1 MRSSADPGRRRRPH
15 KVTAITLVLG
25 IALALGIAG
34 EAISLTRES
43 ERRTFGQ
50 EATIEASAVSS
61 LMVTVKGS
69 VDSTV
74 AAAEATNGDSTA
86 FKQVAPGYFGTW
98 VLQRSTGPS
107 WATTLVV
114 GRPAADV
121 ASPSFAARLD
131 RVADGKFAIMGFV
144 GTGAARVLAVA
155 ERRASYR
162 LYGEIGLPE
171 QVALDP
177 KTGAVAGSLPN
188 LDYAL
193 YTDSSERR
201 DAVALTDTRHLPLT
215 GRRAVVD
222 VDPNTAGGAGTAV
235 LGTKVGQASIRPG
248 DLLLVTAPSGPLA
261 GGFAEKFPWILL
273 AVAIIATFAV
283 SIAVEM
289 ILRRRDEALATVAQ
303 LQAQNDAL
311 DRAMEERS
319 QMESQLRAA
328 HRLEVVGK
336 LAGGIAHD
344 FNNLLAVILNYA
356 TFAVEQL
363 DEHPARADVE
373 EVVGA
378 ARRAAELTRQLLV
391 FSRQDIVEPRIIDL
405 NTVVTGMERLLER
418 TLGEDLILNTTLEPD
433 LARVTAD
440 EGELEQVLMNLV
452 VNARDAMSRGGGV
465 LTIATDNVVLG
476 PDEARHHP
484 DLGAGRYVR
493 LVVRDTGVGIPDSVL
508 AHVFEP
514 FFTTKEP
521 GEGTGLGLATVYGIV
536 TRWGGEVSVT
546 SEVGTGSAF
555 TVLLP
560 ASDERVTS
568 TGRPDPT
575 GVTHEPNANGVR
587 VLIVEDEAGVRRAAR
602 RILEGAGYA
611 VVECES
617 GADALRRDDLGDID
631 VVLTDVVMPGGVSG
645 RDLAS
650 RISEQHPG
658 VRVLFMSGYTADVIA
673 HRGVLDEGITLLDKP
688 FTSATLLEAVA
699 AVGRP
704 PVPTAGADV

>member
-1 MRSSADPGRRRRPH
+1 MRNSADPGRRRRPH

-25 IALALGIAG
+25 IGLALLVAG
-34 EAISLTRES
+34 EAIRLTGES
-43 ERRTFGQ
+43 ERRTLGQ

-61 LMVTVKGS
+61 LLVTVKGA

-98 VLQRSTGPS
+98 VLQRSAGPS
-107 WATTLVV
+107 WATSLVI
-114 GRPAADV
+114 GQPKADV
-121 ASPSFAARLD
+121 AGPGIAAQLD
-131 RVADGKFAIMGFV
+131 GVADGKFAVIGFF
-144 GTGAARVLAVA
+144 GTGATRVLAVA
-155 ERRASYR
+155 ERRGSYR

-177 KTGAVAGSLPN
+177 RTGAVAGSLPN

-201 DAVALTDTRHLPLT
+201 DVVTLTDTRHLPLT

-222 VDPNTAGGAGTAV
+222 VDPNTAGGAGKAV
-235 LGTKVGQASIRPG
+235 LGTKVGHASIHPG
-248 DLLLVTAPSGPLA
+248 DLLLVTAPSGPLS
-261 GGFAEKFPWILL
+261 GGFAEDFPWILL

-363 DEHPARADVE
+363 DGHPARADID

-418 TLGEDLILNTTLEPD
+418 TLGEDLVLNTTLAPD
-433 LARVTAD
+433 LARVNAD

-452 VNARDAMSRGGGV
+452 VNARDAMSRGGV
-465 LTIATDNVVLG
+465 LTIATDNVALG

-508 AHVFEP
+508 THVFEP

-546 SEVGTGSAF
+546 SAVGSGSEF

-560 ASDERVTS
+560 ASDERVS
-568 TGRPDPT
+568 SAVEPDLA
-575 GVTHEPNANGVR
+575 GGALEPKPVGTR
-587 VLIVEDEAGVRRAAR
+587 VLIVEDEPGVRRAAR
-602 RILEGAGYA
+602 RILEGAGYV
-611 VVECES
+611 VVESES
-617 GADALRRDDLGDID
+617 GADALRRDDLGDMD
-631 VVLTDVVMPGGVSG
+631 VVLTDVIMPGGVSG

-650 RISEQHPG
+650 HMSERHPG

-688 FTSATLLEAVA
+688 FTSASLLDAVA

-704 PVPTAGADV
+704 PMSTSGAEV